1 MGERLTKA
9 VAPIYFPDSCPPFD
23 LRFLTDYGRFG
34 KIRASLAAEIW
45 CSPDLWQGCPVCFI
59 NPVYV
64 KDMIATH
71 EMGLQGQRT
80 AQTARKLLRASSHHG
95 VRRVKVD
102 CDENGVLRLHG
113 RLASYY
119 LKQLAQ
125 ETVSV
130 IPEVVELVND
140 TEVVAARTR
149 YSTSRSI

>member
-9 VAPIYFPDSCPPFD
+9 EAPIYFSDPCLPFD
-23 LRFLTDYGRFG
+23 LRLLTDHGKLG
-34 KIRASLAAEIW
+34 KIHASLAAEIW
-45 CSPDLWQGCPVCFI
+45 CSLALWRRYPVCFI
-59 NPVYV
+59 NPICV
-64 KDMIATH
+64 KDMIATQ
-71 EMGLQGQRT
+71 EMGRQGQRT
-80 AQTARKLLRASSHHG
+80 AQTARRLLRASSHHG

-125 ETVSV
+125 ETVSG

-140 TEVVAARTR
+140 TEVVAAGTR
-149 YSTSRSI
+149 YSSSRAI